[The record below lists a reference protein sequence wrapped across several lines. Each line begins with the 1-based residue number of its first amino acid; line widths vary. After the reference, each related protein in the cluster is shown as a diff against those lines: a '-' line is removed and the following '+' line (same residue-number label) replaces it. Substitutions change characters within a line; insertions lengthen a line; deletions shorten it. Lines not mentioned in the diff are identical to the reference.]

1 MKIKLVVLCLSLF
14 GFSGCLLPTV
24 NLNNALLT
32 KLTDKDMEVGLKFDV
47 FNPNEY
53 QLPIS
58 GIDWDL
64 DLFQADFTKGDTAFS
79 RSIGAK
85 KNVGVDIPVG
95 VSFQSLAVGAT
106 GLLTQQKIPWGFGGG
121 MAFRSPTKE
130 PLRIGFNA
138 DGAWAN
144 PLLDGTVGKVI
155 NDFMK

>member
-1 MKIKLVVLCLSLF
+1 MKIKLFVLCLCVF

-24 NLNNALLT
+24 SLNDALLT
-32 KLTDKDMEVGLKFDV
+32 KLTQKDMEVGLKFDV

-53 QLPIS
+53 QLPIN

-64 DLFQADFTKGDTAFS
+64 DLFRADFTKGDTKFA

-95 VSFQSLAVGAT
+95 VTFQSLAVGAT
-106 GLLTQQKIPWGFGGG
+106 SLLTQQKIPWGFGGG
-121 MAFRSPTKE
+121 MSFRSPTKE

-138 DGAWAN
+138 DGSWSN
-144 PLLDGTVGKVI
+144 PLLDGTIG
-155 NDFMK
+155 DLLR